1 MIMMSEKNQRRT
13 LVIILAGIC
22 LFCAVCAGSASA
34 QTIEAVIGE
43 TIELSGGA
51 WGYNTIYLYMTGP
64 NLNSNGVR
72 LDNPSS
78 AVTTDV
84 PSSFTQAQVSGNHW
98 TYKWDTSRLGGL
110 SPGSYLVF
118 AVGQPLARRDL
129 SRADGDYSTTP
140 VLFGEPGISAGIS
153 TSSPGQ
159 TGILEISSVP
169 EQATVTVD
177 GKDSG
182 RIPVQV
188 GNLAPGNHEV
198 TLAYPGYQT
207 STGLAPIYAG
217 MVTEYS
223 KNLELSPT
231 PTSAITP
238 EETEPPAASTPVP
251 TQSPLTLPVLIAG
264 FLGGLGVALIIAKK

>member
-1 MIMMSEKNQRRT
+1 MSKIQRRI
-13 LVIILAGIC
+13 LVIILAGFC
-22 LFCAVCAGSASA
+22 LFCAGCAGSASA

-43 TIELSGGA
+43 TIDLSGGA
-51 WGYNTIYLYMTGP
+51 WGYNTIYLFMTGP

-78 AVTTDV
+78 AVTTGV
-84 PSSFTQAQVSGNHW
+84 PSSFTQAQVSGNRW

-110 SPGSYLVF
+110 SPGNYLVF

-129 SRADGDYSTTP
+129 SQADGDYSTTT
-140 VLFGEPGISAGIS
+140 VQFGEPGISAGIS
-153 TSSPGQ
+153 TSAPGQ
-159 TGILEISSVP
+159 TGILMISSVP

-182 RIPVQV
+182 RTPVQV

-198 TLAYPGYQT
+198 TLAYSGYQT

-217 MVTEYS
+217 LVTEYS
-223 KNLELSPT
+223 KNLEPIPA
-231 PTSAITP
+231 PTSVITP
-238 EETEPPAASTPVP
+238 EETEPPVAPTPVP
-251 TQSPLTLPVLIAG
+251 TQSPLSLPVLIVG
-264 FLGGLGVALIIAKK
+264 LLGGLGFSLFITKK